1 MGLARRLRFFW
12 RNSIRQAWIHPWAR
26 HDRRGTAAR
35 ILRWQTL
42 GRLRRGPRAM
52 RWIGDA
58 RLLCAHGMH
67 GLTGNIYYG
76 LAEFPD
82 MAFVLHLLRA
92 GEGFADIGA
101 NAGSYTVLAGK
112 VVGARVHAVEPDAEA
127 LEALAGNIALNRI
140 GGSVTVHPV
149 ALAEHNGT
157 LRFTK
162 GRGTMNRAA
171 GSGEGGVVAV
181 SARRADELLAG
192 QAVVA
197 CKIDVEGGEE
207 GVLAG
212 AGGLLTEPQLLAIEI
227 ETVSDAS
234 RALLKNAG
242 FAERWYDPFARTLVR
257 ADPHLEAP
265 NRLFVREGGIGL
277 IAQRLRDAPRIRYGR
292 LEI

>member
-1 MGLARRLRFFW
+1 MGFARRLRFFW
-12 RNSIRQAWIHPWAR
+12 RNSVRQAWIHPWAR

-58 RLLCAHGMH
+58 RLLCAHGLH

-82 MAFVLHLLRA
+82 MAFVMHLLRA

-101 NAGSYTVLAGK
+101 NAGSYTVLMGK
-112 VVGARVHAVEPDAEA
+112 VAGARVHAVEPDAEA
-127 LEALAGNIALNRI
+127 LDALTGNIALNGI
-140 GGSVTVHPV
+140 GGRVTVHRV
-149 ALAEHNGT
+149 ALAERNGT
-157 LRFTK
+157 LAFTQ

-171 GSGEGGVVAV
+171 ETGEGSTVTVP
-181 SARRADELLAG
+181 ARRADEVLAG
-192 QAVVA
+192 QGIVA
-197 CKIDVEGGEE
+197 CKIDIEGSEE
-207 GVLAG
+207 EVLAG
-212 AGGLLTEPQLLAIEI
+212 AGGLLGEPQLLAIEI
-227 ETVSDAS
+227 ETVSQGS
-234 RALLKNAG
+234 RKRLEDAG
-242 FAERWYDPFARTLVR
+242 FVERWYDPFARTLVR

-265 NRLFVREGGIGL
+265 NRLFVREGGIDL

>member
-26 HDRRGTAAR
+26 HDRLGTAAR
-35 ILRWQTL
+35 IVRWQTI
-42 GRLRRGPRAM
+42 GRLRRAPRAM

-67 GLTGNIYYG
+67 GLTGNLYYG

-101 NAGSYTVLAGK
+101 NAGSYTVLVGK
-112 VVGARVHAVEPDAEA
+112 VVGAQVHAVEPDAEA
-127 LEALAGNIALNRI
+127 LEALAGNIALNGI
-140 GGSVTVHPV
+140 GGRVTVHRV

-157 LRFTK
+157 LRFTQ
-162 GRGTMNRAA
+162 GRGTMNCAA

-181 SARRADELLAG
+181 RARRADELLAG
-192 QAVVA
+192 QGIVA

-212 AGGLLTEPQLLAIEI
+212 AGGLLGEPQLLAIEI

-234 RALLKNAG
+234 RALLENAG
-242 FAERWYDPFARTLVR
+242 FVERWYDPFARSLVM

-265 NRLFVREGGIGL
+265 NRLFVREGRIDL